1 MHGKG
6 NLFFSWE
13 VGSGLEFHG
22 VASFLTLLS
31 PFNIVFLFIKRSWIE
46 PFMTFFVWVK
56 FLAMGFSM
64 CFFLSNCWKK
74 YEQKPDNF

>member
-1 MHGKG
+1 M
-6 NLFFSWE
+6 
-13 VGSGLEFHG
+13 EFHG

-64 CFFLSNCWKK
+64 CFFLSNCWKSMNK
-74 YEQKPDNF
+74 NLIISGLLWDRSVMR

>member
-1 MHGKG
+1 M
-6 NLFFSWE
+6 
-13 VGSGLEFHG
+13 EFHG

-64 CFFLSNCWKK
+64 CFFWSNCWKSMNK
-74 YEQKPDNF
+74 NLIISGLLWDRSVMR